1 MYMSSR
7 LRDIGLLVLAIGA
20 VCGCHSPTP
29 PSSSGITGGEFNIG
43 TGFGGPIQ
51 FASFALNP
59 QLPDPLQV
67 GQSVL
72 ITLTPT
78 GADAQ
83 PGYEVQ
89 WFSAGHEFA
98 TWRFPET
105 RCAQNNCA
113 ILTPVA
119 ATAEDPASPTY
130 TVLLTMAVCPSGK
143 TAFCPSRGFYRRVIK

>member
-1 MYMSSR
+1 MSSR
-7 LRDIGLLVLAIGA
+7 LRDIGLLVLALVA
-20 VCGCHSPTP
+20 ASGCHSPTP

-51 FASFALNP
+51 FASFTLNP

-78 GADAQ
+78 GVDAQ

-89 WFSAGHEFA
+89 WLSAGHEFA